1 MLVVLASLVGV
12 WLFLDGVVAATG
24 VFAVFALRAGGH
36 VEVKLR
42 ANRLG
47 IGRGFDLD
55 DDGKI
60 LAFGDGFVGD
70 EFVAVLGEGEFG
82 RRGAVAHGDGDG
94 LLGGSYYFAYRIQET
109 DFYFLI
115 RSDEKLGVWRDG

>member
-1 MLVVLASLVGV
+1 MLVVLSSFVGV

-36 VEVKLR
+36 VEVKFR

-82 RRGAVAHGDGDG
+82 RRGAIAHGDGDD
-94 LLGGSYYFAYRIQET
+94 LRGGGYYFA
-109 DFYFLI
+109 
-115 RSDEKLGVWRDG
+115 